1 MIDILLTTHN
11 RKAYV
16 EAVLATLLA
25 NTNWDL
31 VHHLHILDDHSVDG
45 TYEFLLDAV
54 RDAPVETTVTTARF
68 GGPVAAMNHMLDRTQ
83 MQVFAKIDS
92 DTIVPPGWLD
102 TMLDVMVDNPGLDAL
117 GTEPGFAEPVQPD
130 YVTRGYQPAAHVGGQ
145 GLFRVANLQKH
156 RPLPKD
162 RYFGFTQQMRKHM
175 TCGWIDP
182 SIAAFNLDHIGSE
195 PWRSL
200 AEAYVAKNWSRSW
213 PVYPSEFAPY
223 YQWWFATEPARKMET
238 AAL

>member
-31 VHHLHILDDHSVDG
+31 VHHLHIIDDHSIDG

-83 MQVFAKIDS
+83 MQVFGKIDS

-102 TMLDVMVDNPGLDAL
+102 TMLDVMVENPGLDGL
-117 GTEPGFAEPVQPD
+117 GMEPGFAEPVQPD

-145 GLFRVANLQKH
+145 GLFRVSAFAKH
-156 RPLPKD
+156 RPAPKD
-162 RYFGFTQQMRKHM
+162 RYFGFTQFQRKLM
-175 TCGWIDP
+175 TTGWIDP
-182 SIAAFNLDHIGSE
+182 DIATFNLDHVPEE
-195 PWRSL
+195 PWASL
-200 AEAYVAKNWSRSW
+200 AASYVEAGWSRSW
-213 PVYPSEFAPY
+213 STYAPSMAVYYE
-223 YQWWFATEPARKMET
+223 WWTKQQ
-238 AAL
+238 AAVT